1 MATLARQLLLL
12 YTVQRTETVKS
23 LRRYVFTV
31 FTCVLH
37 ACNIL
42 FHVHIS
48 CHQSERSKLQVEV
61 EAVKRVLQFYFFL
74 TDIAVS

>member
-12 YTVQRTETVKS
+12 CTVLRTETVKS
-23 LRRYVFTV
+23 LCHVFTV

>member
-12 YTVQRTETVKS
+12 CTVLRTETVKS
-23 LRRYVFTV
+23 LCHVFTV

-48 CHQSERSKLQVEV
+48 YQSERSKLQVEV